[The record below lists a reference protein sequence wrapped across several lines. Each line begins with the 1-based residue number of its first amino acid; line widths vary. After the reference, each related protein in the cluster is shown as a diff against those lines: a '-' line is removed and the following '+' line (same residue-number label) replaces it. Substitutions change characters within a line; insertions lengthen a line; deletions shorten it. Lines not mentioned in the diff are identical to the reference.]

1 MLCAEMA
8 VYTIKLC
15 GSRPSAQF
23 VGFYLTDETVNAI
36 FIDSQ
41 PVILQLHLK
50 SGSQIRMNC
59 RRSYLRS
66 LICDA

>member
-36 FIDSQ
+36 
-41 PVILQLHLK
+41 
-50 SGSQIRMNC
+50 
-59 RRSYLRS
+59 Y
-66 LICDA
+66 